1 MSLMN
6 ENVDLVQKGFR
17 ILLNSLSGFIGRE
30 MNKVYRSRWWIE
42 VLTTLH
48 DQSDLLYEGE
58 YSELI
63 DSLDIANCIRL
74 IDRKW
79 GDVFRHCLPM
89 NCRTWAKELMG
100 ARNDT
105 AHIGSQ
111 DLSQETAERY
121 LNTMVLLCREIDPDG
136 ADEIKELY
144 LTIRKKVEVA
154 PVVYTGAAQ
163 PESDSKRGVL
173 KEGSLLDLV
182 GTDAVKKTAMTRKVS
197 YGGKTVIYPVYQ
209 VRLDLLFFNDQN
221 DRIATWITQYESENG
236 ELASQNMDREEYNR
250 IIEGFI
256 YESNPDSIRKTQK
269 NIGLIGQREPGVTL
283 SDGRIVD
290 GNRRFTCL
298 RRMAREKAEPVYFET
313 VIMDM
318 DIREDKKR
326 IKLLELAIQHGEEK
340 KVDYDLIDYAV
351 GTYRDIVQ
359 TQLLTVEEYASGT
372 NESLSEVRNRLDVA
386 AVICEFLVYLHLP
399 EQYHAARELQVYS
412 LFEEMLSPLKK
423 LNGSEKEQLKRI
435 AFNNVLMQAIPDQK
449 KFIRNIK
456 NMINKNTY
464 TDYFEEQKDISER
477 IEEAYSRA
485 EIHSL
490 ADVGRFSMDN
500 KQFASEMQI
509 SMERALQRTR
519 TEVLKNRPV
528 ENVNKSISLLR
539 EIDSRLFAGMD
550 PDEKA
555 DLLAELEELSLIVGK
570 YRRILMR

>member
-1 MSLMN
+1 MN

-30 MNKVYRSRWWIE
+30 MNKVYRSRWWSE
-42 VLTTLH
+42 VLTTLY

-182 GTDAVKKTAMTRKVS
+182 GTEAVKKTAMTRKVS
-197 YGGKTVIYPVYQ
+197 YGGKTVIYPVYH

-236 ELASQNMDREEYNR
+236 ELDSHNMDREEYNR
-250 IIEGFI
+250 IIEEFI

-298 RRMAREKAEPVYFET
+298 RRIAREKAEPVYFET

-464 TDYFEEQKDISER
+464 TEFFEEQKDISER

-555 DLLAELEELSLIVGK
+555 DLLAELEELSVIVGK

>member
-1 MSLMN
+1 MN

-30 MNKVYRSRWWIE
+30 MNKVYRSRWWSE
-42 VLTTLH
+42 VLTTLY

-121 LNTMVLLCREIDPDG
+121 LNTMMLLCREIDPDG

-182 GTDAVKKTAMTRKVS
+182 GTEAVKKTAMTRKVS

-236 ELASQNMDREEYNR
+236 ELDSHNMDREEYNR
-250 IIEGFI
+250 IIEEFI

-298 RRMAREKAEPVYFET
+298 RRIAREKAEPVYFET

>member
-30 MNKVYRSRWWIE
+30 MNKVYRSRWWSE

-412 LFEEMLSPLKK
+412 LFEEMLSALKK

>member
-1 MSLMN
+1 MN
-6 ENVDLVQKGFR
+6 ENIDLVQKGFR

-30 MNKVYRSRWWIE
+30 MNKVYRSRWWSE
-42 VLTTLH
+42 VLTTLY

-58 YSELI
+58 YSELV

>member
-1 MSLMN
+1 MN

>member
-1 MSLMN
+1 MN

-30 MNKVYRSRWWIE
+30 MNKVYRSRWWSE

-412 LFEEMLSPLKK
+412 LFEEMLSALKK

>member
-1 MSLMN
+1 M
-6 ENVDLVQKGFR
+6 
-17 ILLNSLSGFIGRE
+17 
-30 MNKVYRSRWWIE
+30 
-42 VLTTLH
+42 
-48 DQSDLLYEGE
+48 
-58 YSELI
+58 
-63 DSLDIANCIRL
+63 
-74 IDRKW
+74 
-79 GDVFRHCLPM
+79 
-89 NCRTWAKELMG
+89 
-100 ARNDT
+100 
-105 AHIGSQ
+105 
-111 DLSQETAERY
+111 
-121 LNTMVLLCREIDPDG
+121 
-136 ADEIKELY
+136 
-144 LTIRKKVEVA
+144 
-154 PVVYTGAAQ
+154 
-163 PESDSKRGVL
+163 VL

-182 GTDAVKKTAMTRKVS
+182 GTEAVKKTAMTRKVS

-236 ELASQNMDREEYNR
+236 ELDSYNMDREEYNR
-250 IIEGFI
+250 IIEEFI

-298 RRMAREKAEPVYFET
+298 RRIAREKAEPVYFET

-359 TQLLTVEEYASGT
+359 TQLLTMEEYASGT

-555 DLLAELEELSLIVGK
+555 DLLAELEELSVIVGK

>member
-1 MSLMN
+1 M
-6 ENVDLVQKGFR
+6 
-17 ILLNSLSGFIGRE
+17 
-30 MNKVYRSRWWIE
+30 
-42 VLTTLH
+42 
-48 DQSDLLYEGE
+48 
-58 YSELI
+58 
-63 DSLDIANCIRL
+63 
-74 IDRKW
+74 
-79 GDVFRHCLPM
+79 
-89 NCRTWAKELMG
+89 
-100 ARNDT
+100 
-105 AHIGSQ
+105 
-111 DLSQETAERY
+111 
-121 LNTMVLLCREIDPDG
+121 
-136 ADEIKELY
+136 
-144 LTIRKKVEVA
+144 
-154 PVVYTGAAQ
+154 
-163 PESDSKRGVL
+163 L

-182 GTDAVKKTAMTRKVS
+182 GTEAVKKTAMTRKVS

-236 ELASQNMDREEYNR
+236 ELDSYNMDREEYNR
-250 IIEGFI
+250 IIEEFI

-298 RRMAREKAEPVYFET
+298 RRIAREKAEPVYFET

-359 TQLLTVEEYASGT
+359 TQLLTMEEYASGT

-555 DLLAELEELSLIVGK
+555 DLLAELEELSVIVGK